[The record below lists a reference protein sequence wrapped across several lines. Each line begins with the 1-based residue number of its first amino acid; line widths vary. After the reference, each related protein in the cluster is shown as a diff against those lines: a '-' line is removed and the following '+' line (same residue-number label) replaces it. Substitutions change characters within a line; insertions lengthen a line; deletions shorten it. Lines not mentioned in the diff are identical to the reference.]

1 MLCVSRLF
9 LSCHLLL
16 ILQLMA
22 MIGELYGSVEN
33 LKSYVEKISES
44 VEKGLDSQTTTV
56 SVLDSIGTQTKCQQV
71 RLSEF

>member
-1 MLCVSRLF
+1 
-9 LSCHLLL
+9 
-16 ILQLMA
+16 MA